1 MDKILVLNW
10 KMQPEKLNSCFNF
23 FKKLNKIVNKKY
35 RKKIYVAP
43 PSIYAINLKRKFKDY
58 NIGLQNAFYEKTGA
72 FTGEISLSMIKKN
85 GLDFVI
91 LGHSERRVIF
101 KENLNLIF
109 KKIKESLNLKI
120 KTIYCFEKISE
131 IKKFYKTEEFKNFIN
146 QNLKNYLYLAYEP
159 RSAISTFGGKEIK
172 IEKVKKVKKI
182 VNNLFPGI
190 KLLYGGSIN
199 EKNILN
205 YIELDGFLVGIK
217 SFKINFVKKILKF
230 IFHQ

>member
-10 KMQPEKLNSCFNF
+10 KMQPEKLDSCFNF
-23 FKKLNKIVNKKY
+23 FKKLNKIADKKY
-35 RKKIYVAP
+35 RKKIYIAP
-43 PSIYAINLKRKFKDY
+43 PSIYAISLKRKFKDY
-58 NIGLQNAFYEKTGA
+58 NIGLQNAFYEKIGA

-101 KENLNLIF
+101 KENLDLIF

-131 IKKFYKTEEFKNFIN
+131 IKKLYKTDEFKNFIN

-182 VNNLFPGI
+182 VNKLFPGI

-199 EKNILN
+199 EKNISN
-205 YIELDGFLVGIK
+205 YIELDGFLIGIK